1 MERFGKA
8 AEKCAEKVRQ
18 SGECLVVSHIDADG
32 LTAAGITCLALQR
45 AGKPYDVRFVKKLD
59 EAALTDIANKAGK
72 RLVIFTDLG
81 SGAIDQIKALG
92 INAIVTDHHQPKA
105 DFASKSDEYE
115 YHMNP
120 HLAGLNGATDISGA
134 GVAFLLA
141 MKLGHNEDLSS
152 LAIVGAV
159 GDLQDM
165 RRNALVSVNREIL
178 ELGVSHGF
186 LSYEKD
192 LKLFGRQTRPLYKL
206 LQYSSDPYIPGLSGN
221 EGACIAFLENAG
233 VQLRTE
239 KWRHWVDLSRDEK
252 TRVISRLFQYC
263 LACGMPAGK
272 VQRLIGETY
281 TLTKEEP
288 GTELRDASE
297 YSTLLNATARYEYS
311 DIGLAVCMGD
321 RGEAFHTARDLLD
334 VHRRNLV
341 NGLNYVSDRGVIRMA
356 NLQYFD
362 AGSEIRETIVGII
375 AGMSTSLACVT
386 RGIPIIGLATS
397 GQGIKVSAR
406 GNHDLIVRGLNLAK
420 AISEAA
426 AEVGGAGGGHD
437 IAAGATIPAGRE
449 PEFLALLDKK
459 IGEQINGKA

>member
-1 MERFGKA
+1 MERFDRA
-8 AEKCAEKVRQ
+8 AEKCADRIRHN
-18 SGECLVVSHIDADG
+18 GECLVVSHIDADG
-32 LTAAGITCLALQR
+32 LTAAGIICLTLKR
-45 AGKPYDVRFVKKLD
+45 MGKSYDVRFLKKLD
-59 EAALTDIANKAGK
+59 DTALVDIANKAGR

-81 SGAIDQIKALG
+81 SGAIDRIKELG
-92 INAIVTDHHQPKA
+92 INAIVTDHHQPKPG
-105 DFASKSDEYE
+105 DYE

-120 HLAGLNGATDISGA
+120 HLVGLNGATDISGA

-141 MKLGHNEDLSS
+141 MKLGPNEDLSA

-165 RRNALVSVNREIL
+165 RTNALVGVNRKIL
-178 ELGVSHGF
+178 ELGVAKGF

-192 LKLFGRQTRPLYKL
+192 LRLFGRQTRPIFKL
-206 LQYSSDPYIPGLSGN
+206 LQYSSDPYIPGLSGS
-221 EGACIAFLENAG
+221 ESACIAFLENAG
-233 VQLRTE
+233 IQAKGE
-239 KWRHWVDLSRDEK
+239 NWRRWVDLSREEK
-252 TRVISRLFQYC
+252 TMIVSRLFQYC
-263 LACGMPAGK
+263 LSRGMPAKK

-281 TLTKEEP
+281 TLIAEQP

-297 YSTLLNATARYEYS
+297 FSTILNATARYEYS

-321 RGEAFHTARDLLD
+321 RDEAYHTARDLLD

-341 NGLNYVSDRGVIRMA
+341 SGLNYVSDRGVTRMA
-356 NLQYFD
+356 NIQYFD

-375 AGMSTSLACVT
+375 AGMSTSLDCVT
-386 RGIPIIGLATS
+386 REVPIIGLATS
-397 GQGIKVSAR
+397 EQGIKVSAR
-406 GNHDLIVRGLNLAK
+406 GNHDLIVRGLNLAR

-426 AEVGGAGGGHD
+426 SAVGGTGGGHD

-449 PEFLALLDKK
+449 QEFLSLLDMK